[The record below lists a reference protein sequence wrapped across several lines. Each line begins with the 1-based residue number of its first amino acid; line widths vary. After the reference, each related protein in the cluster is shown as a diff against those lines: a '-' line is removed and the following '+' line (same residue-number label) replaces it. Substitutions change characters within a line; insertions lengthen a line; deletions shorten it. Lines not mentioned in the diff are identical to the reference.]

1 MSLPTFIISY
11 LLMIA
16 ILTDV
21 TWYHTVVLI
30 CISLII
36 SDAEHI
42 FMCLLAIG
50 KNIYF
55 CFIEYAKA
63 FDCVD
68 PNKLRKVL
76 KQMGIQ
82 DHLTCPVSNLYAGQE
97 ATVRTGHGTI
107 DWFQIGKG
115 LCQGC
120 ILSPCLF
127 N

>member
-1 MSLPTFIISY
+1 
-11 LLMIA
+11 MIA

-50 KNIYF
+50 KNTYF
-55 CFIEYAKA
+55 CFIEYPKA

-68 PNKLRKVL
+68 PNKILKVL
-76 KQMGIQ
+76 KEKGIQ
-82 DHLTCPVSNLYAGQE
+82 DHLTCPVSNLYAG
-97 ATVRTGHGTI
+97 
-107 DWFQIGKG
+107 
-115 LCQGC
+115 
-120 ILSPCLF
+120 
-127 N
+127 